1 MLSTTVGGKFRTFH
15 KYKYSK
21 NVTVATVKHI
31 MNEKA
36 HHSTTQLKC
45 KLPHSWRPLE
55 RASLCFWHLPSFEV
69 GGVNRIGSSLSY
81 GLVTGRATSKEV
93 VIFIRLYWF
102 ESQTG
107 IWSRKFVSNWQIPNR
122 CQVLWIN
129 LIYGCSILRALKIDI
144 NIFIYL
150 KLTRPRK
157 IPRRAQLWEA
167 DLYSFLPHH
176 PRQESRRAL
185 RVAPA
190 SLDSSSSLEQEGS
203 VVWSVSA
210 RETLTF
216 QLCLETCLL
225 NHRVLLLFHGGVGH
239 GASKIRHVYR
249 SRDDNLTKHSD
260 KYISNFKTGHW

>member
-1 MLSTTVGGKFRTFH
+1 MIALVGKFRTFH

-69 GGVNRIGSSLSY
+69 GGVNRIGSSLPY
-81 GLVTGRATSKEV
+81 GLITGRATSKEV

-150 KLTRPRK
+150 FKTHPAEEDSPPR
-157 IPRRAQLWEA
+157 
-167 DLYSFLPHH
+167 S
-176 PRQESRRAL
+176 AL
-185 RVAPA
+185 RGRSLLFSAP
-190 SLDSSSSLEQEGS
+190 SSSSGEPPRT
-203 VVWSVSA
+203 A
-210 RETLTF
+210 RRSGLAG
-216 QLCLETCLL
+216 
-225 NHRVLLLFHGGVGH
+225 LFLFSGAGGVG
-239 GASKIRHVYR
+239 GLIGERARDPDFSALSGDLSVEPPRTALI
-249 SRDDNLTKHSD
+249 SRRGGSRR
-260 KYISNFKTGHW
+260 F